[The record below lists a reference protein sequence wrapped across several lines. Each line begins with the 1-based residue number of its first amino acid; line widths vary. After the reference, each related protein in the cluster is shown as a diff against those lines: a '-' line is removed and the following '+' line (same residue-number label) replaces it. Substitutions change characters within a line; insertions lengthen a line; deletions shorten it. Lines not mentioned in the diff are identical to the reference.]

1 MANIFILLNIQGEC
15 MKKEAEPTLQ
25 GIEDYDTLK
34 GDKKKVVWIIIL
46 VGLLLGALYAGA
58 KVYYGN
64 VSDSLPTSDSI
75 TKVPLK

>member
-1 MANIFILLNIQGEC
+1 

-34 GDKKKVVWIIIL
+34 GDKKRVVWIIIL